1 MPKLRLLALTL
12 VLLVSACSS
21 PKVAPDDILAWRAR
35 EGVARPEAQ
44 RGERNTE
51 LEQVRTLRAA
61 DELAEARKLAL
72 ALAAERPDDSDVL
85 LAASRA
91 ESDHVFLLPEDDKE
105 SRNLAASSAHEFAGA
120 AFQRGGQGPQFD
132 AQLAWTLGTTTHL
145 QPMGERAEHAHR
157 TLETAERALAVQ
169 ADNAT
174 ALATVAL
181 VNLRLETLPWI
192 ASLMASGL
200 PESSLAKAEDSAR
213 KAVKSVPSRENR
225 LILAKVLVA
234 AERKA
239 DARAELESALAAA
252 PQHPRDH
259 ALEPQLRALLKELRD

>member
-1 MPKLRLLALTL
+1 MPNLRFLALTL
-12 VLLVSACSS
+12 ALLVSACAS
-21 PKVAPDDILAWRAR
+21 PQVAPDDILAWRTR
-35 EGVARPEAQ
+35 ECVARPEAQ
-44 RGERNTE
+44 RGESGAE

-61 DELAEARKLAL
+61 DELAAARQLAL
-72 ALAAERPDDSDVL
+72 ALATERPHDAAAL

-91 ESDHVFLLPEDDKE
+91 ESDQVFLLPEDDKE
-105 SRNLAASSAHEFAGA
+105 SRNVAAASAHEFAGA
-120 AFQRGGQGPQFD
+120 AWQRGGRGPEFD

-145 QPMGERAEHAHR
+145 QPMGERAAHAR
-157 TLETAERALAVQ
+157 QTLEVAERALAQ
-169 ADNAT
+169 DADNAT

-192 ASLMASGL
+192 ATLMASGL

-234 AERKA
+234 AEREA
-239 DARAELESALAAA
+239 DARAELEAALAAPA
-252 PQHPRDH
+252 QRPRDH
-259 ALEPQLRALLKELRD
+259 ALEPQLRALLKDLRD